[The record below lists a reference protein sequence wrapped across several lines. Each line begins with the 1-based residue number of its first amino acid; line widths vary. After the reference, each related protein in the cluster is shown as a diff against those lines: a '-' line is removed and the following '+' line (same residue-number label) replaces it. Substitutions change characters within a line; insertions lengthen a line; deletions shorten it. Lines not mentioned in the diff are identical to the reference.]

1 MSFKRIGAAL
11 MAVVISAGAFTVPAF
26 AFTDESAAADTAIV
40 QDVTAMDTGEEKAT
54 ETEQAEDTESTEK
67 VPITLDSLPFDP
79 ELLAM
84 ILPEIDDETINFLME
99 HPKLLAAFIPTLH
112 VTVTNHSVIITVDGY
127 EEEKPVQAGTVTTN
141 GSCLNVRNGAST
153 DYDIIGQLKNGS
165 EITIKGEKDGWY
177 QIEFPAEF
185 AYVCGNYV
193 KLKDIPVKETEEGTT
208 FDIDGKMIL
217 SFIQMIESY
226 FPETTEA
233 VSHGLTPSGN
243 LTLVD
248 DYGSSTGEGQQFV
261 TLVSKA
267 GNYFYLVIDRDEKG
281 NENVHFLNQ
290 VDEADLFALM
300 DEDEAAAMKEQIAAE
315 EAARQQAEQPT
326 VTPTEPT
333 EPSEEQE
340 PQKEEPKSKLP
351 YAVGLIALVGVCG
364 AGGAFF
370 FMKNK
375 KQQAAESER
384 PDPDADYREDDDG
397 YDIPEESED
406 EEEYDESEES

>member
-11 MAVVISAGAFTVPAF
+11 MAVVISAGAFTVPAL
-26 AFTDESAAADTAIV
+26 AFTDEAAAADTAIV
-40 QDVTAMDTGEEKAT
+40 QDVTVPDTGEEKTT
-54 ETEQAEDTESTEK
+54 ETEVAEDTESTERAS
-67 VPITLDSLPFDP
+67 ITQDSLPFDP
-79 ELLAM
+79 ELLEM

-112 VTVTNHSVIITVDGY
+112 VTMTDHSVIITVDGY
-127 EEEKPVQAGTVTTN
+127 EEEKPMQTGTVTTN
-141 GSCLNVRNGAST
+141 GSNLNVRNGTST

-248 DYGSSTGEGQQFV
+248 DYGSRTGEGQQFV

-300 DEDEAAAMKEQIAAE
+300 DEDEAAAMKE
-315 EAARQQAEQPT
+315 
-326 VTPTEPT
+326 
-333 EPSEEQE
+333 
-340 PQKEEPKSKLP
+340 
-351 YAVGLIALVGVCG
+351 
-364 AGGAFF
+364 
-370 FMKNK
+370 
-375 KQQAAESER
+375 
-384 PDPDADYREDDDG
+384 
-397 YDIPEESED
+397 
-406 EEEYDESEES
+406 